1 MDQDHSTFQPQTFAV
16 IGAGP
21 VGCIVAAYLAKGGFR
36 VILCDIL
43 SELLA
48 PALDP
53 GISIEGAEVLQHTVD
68 HTCTDVDEL
77 EQYSPDVVFV
87 TVKANSLPLLTS
99 SLEAFRQTG
108 TAVVSWQNGID
119 TELILAEALGRESV
133 LRAVVNW
140 GCAMK
145 APGQVIMGF
154 HHPPHFIQALD
165 PAGDPAAL
173 GIAEALSRGGLETRR
188 TDQIV
193 SMVWRKSIMNASMN
207 PVCATTG
214 MTMSQAMNDPIV
226 FQTINSLVKESI
238 RVARE
243 NEISL
248 GWDYYPYCMG
258 YLKNAGDHKPSMLMD
273 IEARRRTEIDFMN
286 GKIVEYG
293 ERCGIT
299 TPLNATLRALVKGL
313 ESKF

>member
-1 MDQDHSTFQPQTFAV
+1 MDTAQSAFKPKTFAV

-21 VGCIVAAYLAKGGFR
+21 VGCILAAYLAKGGYT

-43 SELLA
+43 EALLT

-53 GISIEGAEVLQHTVD
+53 GIRIEGVEQLQQKVTHV
-68 HTCTDVDEL
+68 CTDVDEL
-77 EQYSPDVVFV
+77 ARYSPDVIFV

-99 SLEAFRQTG
+99 SLESFQTKG
-108 TAVVSWQNGID
+108 TYVISWQNGID
-119 TELILAEALGRESV
+119 TEMIIAEALGREPV

-140 GCAMK
+140 GCALIS
-145 APGQVIMGF
+145 PGRVQMGF
-154 HHPPHFIQALD
+154 HHPPHFIQELD
-165 PAGDPAAL
+165 PAFAHAAEGL
-173 GIAEALSRGGLETRR
+173 AEALTNCGLETRH

-238 RVARE
+238 RVARA

-293 ERCGIT
+293 EQCGVT
-299 TPLNATLRALVKGL
+299 TPYNTTLRALVKGL
-313 ESKF
+313 ESKL

>member
-1 MDQDHSTFQPQTFAV
+1 
-16 IGAGP
+16 
-21 VGCIVAAYLAKGGFR
+21 
-36 VILCDIL
+36 
-43 SELLA
+43 
-48 PALDP
+48 
-53 GISIEGAEVLQHTVD
+53 
-68 HTCTDVDEL
+68 
-77 EQYSPDVVFV
+77 
-87 TVKANSLPLLTS
+87 
-99 SLEAFRQTG
+99 
-108 TAVVSWQNGID
+108 
-119 TELILAEALGRESV
+119 
-133 LRAVVNW
+133 
-140 GCAMK
+140 
-145 APGQVIMGF
+145 MGF

-173 GIAEALSRGGLETRR
+173 GIAEALSRSGLETRR

-293 ERCGIT
+293 ERCGFA